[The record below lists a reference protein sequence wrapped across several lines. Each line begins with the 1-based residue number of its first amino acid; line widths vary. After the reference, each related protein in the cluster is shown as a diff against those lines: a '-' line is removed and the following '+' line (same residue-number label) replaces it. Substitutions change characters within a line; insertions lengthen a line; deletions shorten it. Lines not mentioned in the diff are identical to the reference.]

1 MPYPFTLPTTSSFSF
16 SSSFTCESHPSLPLN
31 ASTHRGVVRDTLKKF
46 KRLPPHSQFPA
57 LSSLISSLHSYLP
70 YLFAL
75 DAGLTP
81 HPSHHH
87 PEEITVTLLTAPQ
100 IQWRPTLSSLPPIPG
115 REPPRLKITS
125 LEYDLFFTLTTLAAA
140 LTLQSRLHLHPLYL
154 TTTAPVGTTQR
165 QAAISSATKSLL
177 DAASIYDYLSTR
189 SESLSSPPPSNDISP
204 PTIRALRSL
213 ALAEAT
219 LLAVLKDDPY
229 PAIVLQQRNE
239 NDTEWMY
246 KSPDIP
252 KVRAHL
258 FARLCL
264 AAAEHA
270 SQAYALVNSH
280 KINADFIKYL
290 DDLRRTARAKA
301 CRFFGIDA
309 ELGGEQGKGIGWLW
323 AGLKEL
329 GVEREGKHG
338 SSGSG
343 EKAKSSLMKG
353 LKKEWTERR
362 EDKKIEKGLDWGA
375 DAGRLEERRVIEML
389 EGKWVRQNDTIMTQP
404 IPPIGPLLAQ
414 MPTGREIHTVK
425 PFQPPLLE
433 PNVLEAMRAPPD
445 RSDEYGNYPSSDEE
459 TAVDSSIAGA
469 FPGTQ
474 GEYRTG
480 TPNYY

>member
-1 MPYPFTLPTTSSFSF
+1 
-16 SSSFTCESHPSLPLN
+16 
-31 ASTHRGVVRDTLKKF
+31 
-46 KRLPPHSQFPA
+46 
-57 LSSLISSLHSYLP
+57 
-70 YLFAL
+70 
-75 DAGLTP
+75 
-81 HPSHHH
+81 
-87 PEEITVTLLTAPQ
+87 
-100 IQWRPTLSSLPPIPG
+100 
-115 REPPRLKITS
+115 
-125 LEYDLFFTLTTLAAA
+125 
-140 LTLQSRLHLHPLYL
+140 
-154 TTTAPVGTTQR
+154 
-165 QAAISSATKSLL
+165 
-177 DAASIYDYLSTR
+177 
-189 SESLSSPPPSNDISP
+189 
-204 PTIRALRSL
+204 
-213 ALAEAT
+213 
-219 LLAVLKDDPY
+219 
-229 PAIVLQQRNE
+229 
-239 NDTEWMY
+239 MY

>member
-1 MPYPFTLPTTSSFSF
+1 
-16 SSSFTCESHPSLPLN
+16 
-31 ASTHRGVVRDTLKKF
+31 
-46 KRLPPHSQFPA
+46 
-57 LSSLISSLHSYLP
+57 
-70 YLFAL
+70 
-75 DAGLTP
+75 
-81 HPSHHH
+81 
-87 PEEITVTLLTAPQ
+87 
-100 IQWRPTLSSLPPIPG
+100 
-115 REPPRLKITS
+115 
-125 LEYDLFFTLTTLAAA
+125 
-140 LTLQSRLHLHPLYL
+140 
-154 TTTAPVGTTQR
+154 
-165 QAAISSATKSLL
+165 
-177 DAASIYDYLSTR
+177 
-189 SESLSSPPPSNDISP
+189 
-204 PTIRALRSL
+204 
-213 ALAEAT
+213 
-219 LLAVLKDDPY
+219 
-229 PAIVLQQRNE
+229 
-239 NDTEWMY
+239 MY

-389 EGKWVRQNDTIMTQP
+389 EGKWVRQNDTVRC
-404 IPPIGPLLAQ
+404 LLGEGIIANIY
-414 MPTGREIHTVK
+414 MANN
-425 PFQPPLLE
+425 FQK
-433 PNVLEAMRAPPD
+433 
-445 RSDEYGNYPSSDEE
+445 RS
-459 TAVDSSIAGA
+459 
-469 FPGTQ
+469 
-474 GEYRTG
+474 
-480 TPNYY
+480 

>member
-46 KRLPPHSQFPA
+46 KRLPPIPNPRP
-57 LSSLISSLHSYLP
+57 LLP
-70 YLFAL
+70 HLL
-75 DAGLTP
+75 PPLLPPLPLRPRRWP
-81 HPSHHH
+81 HPPPLPPPPRRNNRNAPHR
-87 PEEITVTLLTAPQ
+87 PQ
-100 IQWRPTLSSLPPIPG
+100 IQWRPTLSSLPPSPAVSPPPENHLPRIRPLLYPHHPRRSPHPPIPPPPPPPLPNHH
-115 REPPRLKITS
+115 RPRRNHPAPNRHLLRYQIPPRRS
-125 LEYDLFFTLTTLAAA
+125 LHI
-140 LTLQSRLHLHPLYL
+140 RLPIHPL
-154 TTTAPVGTTQR
+154 R
-165 QAAISSATKSLL
+165 ISFL
-177 DAASIYDYLSTR
+177 AS
-189 SESLSSPPPSNDISP
+189 PSNDISP

-338 SSGSG
+338 SSSIG

-459 TAVDSSIAGA
+459 TAVDSSMAGA
-469 FPGTQ
+469 FPGTP